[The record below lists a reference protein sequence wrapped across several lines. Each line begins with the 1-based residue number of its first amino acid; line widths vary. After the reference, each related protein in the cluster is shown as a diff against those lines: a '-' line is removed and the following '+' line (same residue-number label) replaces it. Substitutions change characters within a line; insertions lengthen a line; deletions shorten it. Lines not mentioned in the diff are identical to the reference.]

1 MKLVSLPSEQLP
13 ITEPVLDRPGAHS
26 YSILSDDRN
35 IRRQGLALVLIVF
48 GGFGAWASLAPLQS
62 AALAPGV
69 ITVEHYRK
77 TVQHLEGGI
86 IRTLAVHDGDSVHQ
100 DQVIATLDDTQ
111 SRAQLEVSRGQLYLR
126 IAQEARLAAQ
136 RDRLPIVRYPQ
147 ALLAHQNDPRVQE
160 AIRLQDQTF
169 KVRQAATDGE
179 HAVYRRQIEQLR
191 AKIKGLQAQKHSK
204 DRLVESYRGDVNDF
218 RSLLKEGFTE
228 KQKVEE
234 LDRALAQ
241 NEGQRGALLSDIAA
255 SELQIAE
262 IELKILQLQKD
273 LQRDVAKELSEVQ
286 TELFSLRE
294 KVQALERTLD
304 RTVIK
309 APVSGMVLG
318 LAVHTIGAVIQP
330 GGRLLDIVPQDQKL
344 IIEAQVNP
352 IDIDR
357 VTVGQLAEVRFSAF
371 KTRDLPMIKG
381 TLISL
386 SADRIVTANKEN
398 TGGDTAYYLARVEV
412 SPSGLQAL
420 RDANLELVPGMP
432 TEVLIQT
439 GARTLVQYLMKPLT
453 NTFKRALIED

>member
-1 MKLVSLPSEQLP
+1 MADQ
-13 ITEPVLDRPGAHS
+13 VLIAPRHA
-26 YSILSDDRN
+26 LSDDRA
-35 IRRQGLALVLIVF
+35 IRRQGLVLVLVVF
-48 GGFGAWASLAPLQS
+48 GGFGAWASLAPLNS

-86 IRTLAVHDGDSVHQ
+86 VRTLVVHDGDSVQH
-100 DQVIATLDDTQ
+100 DQIVATLDDTQ
-111 SRAQLEVSRGQLYLR
+111 SRAQLEVLRGQLYMR

-136 RDRLPIVRYPQ
+136 RDELSTVHYPPE
-147 ALLAHQNDPRVQE
+147 LLAHQTDPRVQE
-160 AIRLQDQTF
+160 AMRLQNQTF
-169 KVRQAATDGE
+169 KARRAASDGE
-179 HAVYRRQIEQLR
+179 RAVYRRQIEQLR
-191 AKIKGLQAQKHSK
+191 AKVKGIQAQKLSR
-204 DRLVESYRGDVNDF
+204 DQLVESYRGDLNDF

-234 LDRALAQ
+234 MERALAQ
-241 NEGQRGALLSDIAA
+241 SEGQRGELLSDMAA
-255 SELQIAE
+255 SELQVAE

-273 LQRDVAKELSEVQ
+273 LQRDVAKELGDVQ
-286 TELFSLRE
+286 AELFGLRE
-294 KVQALERTLD
+294 KVQSLERTVD

-344 IIEAQVNP
+344 IIEAQVAP

-357 VTVGQLAEVRFSAF
+357 VKVGQVAEVRFSAF
-371 KTRDLPMIKG
+371 KTRDVPTIEG

-386 SADRIVTANKEN
+386 SADRIVVDNKEN
-398 TGGDTAYYLARVEV
+398 NSGDTAYYLARVEV

-420 RDANLELVPGMP
+420 READLELVPGMP

-453 NTFKRALIED
+453 DTFKRSFIED

>member
-1 MKLVSLPSEQLP
+1 MKLVPLSSEQLP
-13 ITEPVLDRPGAHS
+13 VAEQVLDAPRPLLQS
-26 YSILSDDRN
+26 RLSDDRK

-48 GGFGAWASLAPLQS
+48 GGFGAWASLAPLHS

-86 IRTLAVHDGDSVHQ
+86 IRTLEVHDGDSIQQ

-111 SRAQLEVSRGQLYLR
+111 SRAQLEVVRGQLYIR

-136 RDRLPIVRYPQ
+136 RDGLPVVHYPQ
-147 ALLAHQNDPRVQE
+147 ELLTHRQDPRVQD
-160 AIRLQDQTF
+160 AVQLQDQTF
-169 KVRQAATDGE
+169 RVRRAASDGE
-179 HAVYRRQIEQLR
+179 RAVYRRQIEQLR
-191 AKIKGLQAQKHSK
+191 AKVKGIQAQTLSS
-204 DRLVESYRGDVNDF
+204 DRLVESYRGDLTDF
-218 RSLLKEGFTE
+218 KSLLKEGFTE

-234 LDRALAQ
+234 MERALAQ
-241 NEGQRGALLSDIAA
+241 SEGQRGELLSDRAA

-273 LQRDVAKELSEVQ
+273 LQRDVAKELSDVQ

-294 KVQALERTLD
+294 KVQSLERTVE

-344 IIEAQVNP
+344 IIEAQVAP

-357 VTVGQLAEVRFSAF
+357 VKVGQVAEVRFSAF
-371 KTRDLPMIKG
+371 KTRDVPLIEG

-386 SADRIVTANKEN
+386 SADRIVNDNKEN
-398 TGGDTAYYLARVEV
+398 NGGDTAYYLARVEV
-412 SPSGLQAL
+412 SPSGLQVL
-420 RDANLELVPGMP
+420 REANLELVPGMP
-432 TEVLIQT
+432 TEVLIKT

-453 NTFKRALIED
+453 DAVKRSLIED